1 MKNSQDEICCSNL
14 CLNDEEN
21 QSYVNSEDNTQADQI
36 TKVNLIQLLPNW
48 KE

>member
-36 TKVNLIQLLPNW
+36 T
-48 KE
+48 